1 MSLSPIVFLFIFRIF
16 CHCLSIFLKN
26 SLIVFLVIFL
36 NHYHCLS
43 LFAFYFFF
51 RLGFCSWKE
60 FYFFQ
65 THFLNA
71 DAKLFVAEFPHMN
84 SHSVLVTIQ
93 FNVIYLKNKIQ
104 NLLKINVDHFQRRL
118 AELVLSQFPRV
129 LYIPPIHC

>member
-1 MSLSPIVFLFIFRIF
+1 M
-16 CHCLSIFLKN
+16 
-26 SLIVFLVIFL
+26 
-36 NHYHCLS
+36 
-43 LFAFYFFF
+43 
-51 RLGFCSWKE
+51 E

-65 THFLNA
+65 TRFLNA
-71 DAKLFVAEFPHMN
+71 AAKLFCFITVAEFPHMN

-104 NLLKINVDHFQRRL
+104 NLLKINVDNFQRRL